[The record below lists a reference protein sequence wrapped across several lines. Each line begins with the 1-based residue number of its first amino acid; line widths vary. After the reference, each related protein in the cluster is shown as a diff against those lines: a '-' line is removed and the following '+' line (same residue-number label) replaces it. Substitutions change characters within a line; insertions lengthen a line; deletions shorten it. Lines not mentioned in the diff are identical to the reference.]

1 MRLCLPGAA
10 ATSNTGTRH
19 QTPPSSRFADRQFHL
34 AGGVHY
40 CRTPCSWHA
49 SDTTSSGRINF
60 KWSQDGVAWTDGVA
74 NPVLLPGSAASD
86 PDSWFVGDSVSGY
99 RDGNSYRIM
108 YTGYAED
115 LFGTEGRFEGICLA
129 SVTATC
135 P

>member
-1 MRLCLPGAA
+1 LPTANFISPAACITAARRAPGTRPTRPAA
-10 ATSNTGTRH
+10 AGSTSNG
-19 QTPPSSRFADRQFHL
+19 A
-34 AGGVHY
+34 
-40 CRTPCSWHA
+40 RTA
-49 SDTTSSGRINF
+49 
-60 KWSQDGVAWTDGVA
+60 GVA